1 MCLGNLE
8 NDNIWIKKE
17 PANVLC
23 MSLIISHM
31 HDPLANVCVIVFIIS
46 YLLIINTR

>member
-17 PANVLC
+17 PANVLYVPYY
-23 MSLIISHM
+23 ITY
-31 HDPLANVCVIVFIIS
+31 A
-46 YLLIINTR
+46 